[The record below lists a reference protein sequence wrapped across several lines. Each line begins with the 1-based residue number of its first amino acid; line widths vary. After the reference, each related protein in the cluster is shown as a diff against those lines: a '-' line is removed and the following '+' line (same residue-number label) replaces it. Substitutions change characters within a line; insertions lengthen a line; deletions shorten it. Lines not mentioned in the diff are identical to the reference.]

1 MLVVTAQMLSLAFPG
16 FWKGKQWLLKW
27 CNWKILLSLA
37 GWEKHGSFWWFFSRR
52 RGKVWQHH
60 WGTGGRPVIHIWL
73 EKENNHLSRK
83 GCKHHV
89 FTFCLG
95 TFCDREEALYV
106 ELFCYSVKSYCNSDC
121 VEKEPFRDRI
131 FLLLYFSKRWLSHR
145 SPLTQ
150 GRNHLYGNKS
160 LLMATQER
168 KAANGHGWSN
178 INKCHGWCTE

>member
-1 MLVVTAQMLSLAFPG
+1 MSSLLLLPCLAEGAAEGSSAAVSLLETFEMWENATMLVVTAQMLSLAFPG

-95 TFCDREEALYV
+95 TFCRGSLVCWA
-106 ELFCYSVKSYCNSDC
+106 
-121 VEKEPFRDRI
+121 I
-131 FLLLYFSKRWLSHR
+131 LLL
-145 SPLTQ
+145 
-150 GRNHLYGNKS
+150 
-160 LLMATQER
+160 
-168 KAANGHGWSN
+168 
-178 INKCHGWCTE
+178 C